1 MENQE
6 IIEMLKEM
14 QIKTA
19 KCNGFFAGHVT
30 QAWVIKDL
38 LGKKIE
44 ELGGKPYVIK
54 DSKLI
59 VEDDPEPALQSNDE
73 GKKAPVRRGGR

>member
-14 QIKTA
+14 QIQTA

-44 ELGGKPYVIK
+44 ELGGKPYIIK

-59 VEDDPEPALQSNDE
+59 IEDTPESQCDRVVKNSPI
-73 GKKAPVRRGGR
+73 RRGGR

>member
-44 ELGGKPYVIK
+44 ELGGIPYVIK
-54 DSKLI
+54 DNKLI
-59 VEDDPEPALQSNDE
+59 VEEESNLQNNSE
-73 GKKAPVRRGGR
+73 AQRVPVRRGGR

>member
-54 DSKLI
+54 DNRLI
-59 VEDDPEPALQSNDE
+59 VEEEPTLQNNSE
-73 GKKAPVRRGGR
+73 TQRMPVRRGGR

>member
-1 MENQE
+1 MGNKE
-6 IIEMLKEM
+6 IVEMLKEM
-14 QIKTA
+14 QIETA

-44 ELGGKPYVIK
+44 ELGGKPYVIRDNK
-54 DSKLI
+54 LVDSGKAAKLKFR
-59 VEDDPEPALQSNDE
+59 LTLW
-73 GKKAPVRRGGR
+73 G

>member
-6 IIEMLKEM
+6 VVEMLKEM
-14 QIKTA
+14 QIKAA
-19 KCNGFFAGHVT
+19 KCTGFFAGHVT

-44 ELGGKPYVIK
+44 ELGGKPYEIK
-54 DSKLI
+54 DNKLI
-59 VEDDPEPALQSNDE
+59 IEDEPELQGDDGIN
-73 GKKAPVRRGGR
+73 KAPIRRGGR

>member
-14 QIKTA
+14 QIETA
-19 KCNGFFAGHVT
+19 KCIGFVTGHVA

-44 ELGGKPYVIK
+44 ELGGKPYIIQNNRLVDTDMEK
-54 DSKLI
+54 
-59 VEDDPEPALQSNDE
+59 
-73 GKKAPVRRGGR
+73 

>member
-14 QIKTA
+14 QLQTA

-59 VEDDPEPALQSNDE
+59 IEDAQESQCNSEVKNTPI
-73 GKKAPVRRGGR
+73 RRGGR